1 MLGLQSLSSFELG
14 QRRSLTLENCTTAI
28 DRRRSLLPLCWNM
41 LGNARGTQPKQ
52 RKRIIMQGGRYIH
65 STSPTRGRDKG
76 LVWFQIFYY
85 CLSQRWNWKMPIS
98 LSECL
103 PTGADQSFKLGAC
116 GLPINLCCLLCLRIF
131 HSTLQLL
138 LLMWYAA
145 LMSPDKI
152 LLLLGRLGGPS
163 PVPFITL
170 LTAPLIIL
178 LWLDE

>member
-28 DRRRSLLPLCWNM
+28 DRSRSLLPLCWNM

-76 LVWFQIFYY
+76 LVWFQIFIIVYHKGGIEK
-85 CLSQRWNWKMPIS
+85 CQS
-98 LSECL
+98 LYLNACPLVRIRASN
-103 PTGADQSFKLGAC
+103 LGAC

-138 LLMWYAA
+138 LLMWHAA

-152 LLLLGRLGGPS
+152 LLLWGRLGGPS
-163 PVPFITL
+163 PVPLITL
-170 LTAPLIIL
+170 LAAPLIIL